1 MNGTATRQE
10 STSFMNDSFFG
21 KSNMDKTKECTILSM
36 MRNRREMLKDDLQE
50 AKIKFA
56 DAALDKDNWLGKY
69 EREMA
74 CKVLEGQI
82 SLLNMMEKEIE
93 EMPTVMVS

>member
-1 MNGTATRQE
+1 
-10 STSFMNDSFFG
+10 
-21 KSNMDKTKECTILSM
+21 MDKTKECTILSM